1 MFSSLYFA
9 FGVCRSFQVVL
20 TRLGHRG
27 HGNQP
32 EVLEIAICA
41 TKGGLQAL
49 LVPVYQLDAET
60 KSTGFSTLTFI

>member
-1 MFSSLYFA
+1 
-9 FGVCRSFQVVL
+9 VL

-60 KSTGFSTLTFI
+60 KSTSFSTLTFI